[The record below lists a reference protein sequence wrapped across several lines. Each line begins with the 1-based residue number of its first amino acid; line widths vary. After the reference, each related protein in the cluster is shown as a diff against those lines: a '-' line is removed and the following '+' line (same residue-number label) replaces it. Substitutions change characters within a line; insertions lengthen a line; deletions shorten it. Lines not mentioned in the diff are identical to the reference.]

1 MKNHLNRLFPA
12 ANAAALVAALGHVI
26 VVTIAARSIGLEL
39 IYIATL
45 TYFVAFIVAVPV
57 GALLLIFTGALKINP
72 WLSLG
77 LFFVVVQSL
86 AVLLQMYFF
95 EITLDDIS
103 WQYGLIS
110 IPVTFTAWYFSVY
123 YVWKRT

>member
-12 ANAAALVAALGHVI
+12 ANVAALVAALGHVI
-26 VVTIAARSIGLEL
+26 FVTIAARSIGLEL

-45 TYFVAFIVAVPV
+45 TYIVAFIVAVPV
-57 GALLLIFTGALKINP
+57 GALLLIFTGVLKLNP

-77 LFFVVVQSL
+77 LFFVVIQSM

-95 EITLDDIS
+95 EITLDNIS

-110 IPVTFTAWYFSVY
+110 IPVTLTAWYFSVY